1 MTIEKAI
8 FQVDELKPNQVAKAQ
23 KLEWLSQLDR
33 RVFKEI
39 FSTHEPDADTP
50 QAFSGYTQ
58 DTPPDTE
65 LLVKPPY
72 DDVYVYFLQMH
83 IDLVNLEY
91 DKYNNSL
98 LLFNNAWGQ
107 FARAYHREHRFKD
120 APGALKF

>member
-1 MTIEKAI
+1 MTIENAI
-8 FQVDELKPNQVAKAQ
+8 FQADELKPNQVAKAQ

-33 RVFKEI
+33 RVFKEV
-39 FSTHEPDADTP
+39 FSTHAPDADTP
-50 QAFSGYTQ
+50 RAFGGYTQ

-65 LLVKPPY
+65 LLAKPPY
-72 DDVYVYFLQMH
+72 DDIYLSFLQMQ

-107 FARAYHREHRFKD
+107 FARAYHREHRFKPE
-120 APGALKF
+120 ANALKF

>member
-1 MTIEKAI
+1 MTIENAI

-23 KLEWLSQLDR
+23 KIAWLSQLDR
-33 RVFKEI
+33 RVFKEV
-39 FSTHEPDADTP
+39 FFTHEPDADTP
-50 QAFSGYTQ
+50 QAFGGYTQ

-65 LLVKPPY
+65 LLAKPP
-72 DDVYVYFLQMH
+72 DDDIYLSFLQMQ

-107 FARAYHREHRFKD
+107 FARAYHREHRFKPE
-120 APGALKF
+120 ANALKF